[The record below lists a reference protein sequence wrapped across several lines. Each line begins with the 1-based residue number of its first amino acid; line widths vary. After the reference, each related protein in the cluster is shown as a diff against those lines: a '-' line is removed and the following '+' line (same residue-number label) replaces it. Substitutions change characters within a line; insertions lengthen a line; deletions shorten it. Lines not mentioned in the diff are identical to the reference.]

1 MRRPCSSSTWAYRT
15 WCFAVSICHWPL
27 RCSTTGRG
35 FTAMSSA
42 SSSHS
47 CATVFW
53 PSPSSPFSPLRS
65 IATSWSATRDST
77 QSKCFSFLPSFLP
90 SFLCQLHNNFETQ
103 LMAAAPSH
111 RCCCHHC
118 SNLSSVR
125 NNKSW
130 NPLGDDCLL
139 LLLLCVCVCVSV
151 PIYLLIRSS
160 GKKKRKV
167 KSLSPEHCPF
177 PETVYNLEQ
186 Q

>member
-77 QSKCFSFLPSFLP
+77 QSKCFSFLPSFL
-90 SFLCQLHNNFETQ
+90 CQLHNNFETQ

-125 NNKSW
+125 NNNSW

-139 LLLLCVCVCVSV
+139 LLLLCVCARECSHLF
-151 PIYLLIRSS
+151 IDSLLRE
-160 GKKKRKV
+160 KKEN
-167 KSLSPEHCPF
+167 SEIALSWALPF
-177 PETVYNLEQ
+177 SWNCL
-186 Q
+186 